1 MILDNLDEIYQEV
14 LEELSY
20 RVGIVNLKDAY
31 HFALFVELVEQS
43 ELGEYTDLVIES
55 LCEAD
60 DAGKIMVK
68 NIKSGNLYPIDKAGF
83 KNKIHQKAS
92 SADIEKAKQKEDE
105 PVKVEKPK
113 KQPKVEPKSKVDT
126 EVKSFDE
133 KTIKKKETKLLELAE
148 KIKNVDKPTKERNL
162 LFIKNWNKFMN
173 AKTEKER
180 VEAVREMAEYKL
192 IEGHSDGKKI
202 YLTDVIKLG
211 RKALTSEIGDDITRE
226 MNIIISKYGI
236 DVPKSGGSSDLSG
249 KHNEAGVVADLDPSK
264 ENVSARDEFAKR
276 FEAAGGNVAKSDMDN
291 KKAANTVR
299 EDIEKEFPG
308 AKITKA
314 IQVGGDGKNK
324 LGALGIDNKTDPTD
338 VLVEITLPNGNKKF
352 LKYSLK
358 VYDDPKNITMKNSGV
373 NNAGAVYLGGDFGKK
388 IDDFKSELDKKY
400 HWNDDM
406 GEAEQKNNKVAY
418 RQEYLKEF
426 SEQMNELAQ
435 TKDGQAQL
443 LKMWKEIHGC
453 GKDVRTLITNKR
465 TGNSVIHSADYYCN
479 PKLPFKVQ
487 YDGVK
492 IVVNMGGTDDST
504 YVQLDLKTEKN
515 NSKKLLFRHR
525 IK

>member
-1 MILDNLDEIYQEV
+1 MILNNLDEIYQEV

-20 RVGIVNLKDAY
+20 RVGIVNLKDEY
-31 HFALFVELVEQS
+31 HFALFAELVEQS
-43 ELGEYTDLVIES
+43 ELGEYTDLVIQS
-55 LCEAD
+55 LCEVD
-60 DAGKIMVK
+60 NAGKIMVK
-68 NIKSGNLYPIDKAGF
+68 NIKSGNIYPIDKSGF
-83 KNKIHQKAS
+83 KNKIHQRAS
-92 SADIEKAKQKEDE
+92 SADIQKAKQKEDE

-113 KQPKVEPKSKVDT
+113 KQKVEPKSKVDT

-148 KIKNVDKPTKERNL
+148 KIKNADKLTKERNL

-211 RKALTSEIGDDITRE
+211 YKALTSDKGDDISRE

-236 DVPKSGGSSDLSG
+236 DIPKRGGSSDLSG

-264 ENVSARDEFAKR
+264 ENVSARDDFAKR
-276 FEAAGGNVAKSDMDN
+276 FEAAGGDVAKSDMDN

-324 LGALGIDNKTDPTD
+324 LGTLGIDNKTDPTD

-373 NNAGAVYLGGDFGKK
+373 NNAGAVYLGGNFGKK

-406 GEAEQKNNKVAY
+406 DEEEQKNNKVAY
-418 RQEYLKEF
+418 RQEYLKTLTF
-426 SEQMNELAQ
+426 SIPEGGGDPAEE
-435 TKDGQAQL
+435 DGQGEYQV
-443 LKMWKEIHGC
+443 ER
-453 GKDVRTLITNKR
+453 D
-465 TGNSVIHSADYYCN
+465 
-479 PKLPFKVQ
+479 
-487 YDGVK
+487 
-492 IVVNMGGTDDST
+492 
-504 YVQLDLKTEKN
+504 
-515 NSKKLLFRHR
+515 
-525 IK
+525 